1 MVAVCAAAFTADD
14 PLIIDNAAGP
24 NACLNAA
31 PLSANACLEMQ
42 RKHLIIAAVLV
53 PTVMVAL
60 ALLSIDEPD
69 FKVVDKT
76 DGYELR
82 RYQSIVVA
90 ETKVRGGFEEASVP
104 AFKRLVDY
112 IQGDN
117 FGGRKMPMMAPVHQQ
132 SLTETTAR
140 GAGDQQ
146 ADWLFQF
153 VMPKEYQLSM
163 VPKPRDDEVVVHQV
177 PARTLAVRRYRGNWS
192 EQRYRDN
199 EGALVAAVEAAGLE
213 PIGAP
218 IFARYN
224 APFVPGFMRRN
235 EVLLEVQQP

>member
-1 MVAVCAAAFTADD
+1 
-14 PLIIDNAAGP
+14 
-24 NACLNAA
+24 
-31 PLSANACLEMQ
+31 
-42 RKHLIIAAVLV
+42 
-53 PTVMVAL
+53 
-60 ALLSIDEPD
+60 
-69 FKVVDKT
+69 
-76 DGYELR
+76 
-82 RYQSIVVA
+82 
-90 ETKVRGGFEEASVP
+90 
-104 AFKRLVDY
+104 
-112 IQGDN
+112 
-117 FGGRKMPMMAPVHQQ
+117 
-132 SLTETTAR
+132 
-140 GAGDQQ
+140 
-146 ADWLFQF
+146 
-153 VMPKEYQLSM
+153 MPKEYQLSM

>member
-1 MVAVCAAAFTADD
+1 MLHPYSV
-14 PLIIDNAAGP
+14 NAG
-24 NACLNAA
+24 
-31 PLSANACLEMQ
+31 LEMQ

-132 SLTETTAR
+132 SLTETAAR